1 MANEN
6 EEWKLEDFEIG
17 KYLGEGKF
25 GKVYLA
31 REIKVHN
38 SLSLYF
44 SHLSSFVILQNP
56 SKFSSLWINLHISIG
71 CNHTENT
78 SLDRALAL

>member
-1 MANEN
+1 MKQEM

-31 REIKVHN
+31 REIKVL
-38 SLSLYF
+38 SLSLSLNF
-44 SHLSSFVILQNP
+44 FLTSRFVTLRNP
-56 SKFSSLWINLHISIG
+56 SKFLSRWK
-71 CNHTENT
+71 
-78 SLDRALAL
+78 